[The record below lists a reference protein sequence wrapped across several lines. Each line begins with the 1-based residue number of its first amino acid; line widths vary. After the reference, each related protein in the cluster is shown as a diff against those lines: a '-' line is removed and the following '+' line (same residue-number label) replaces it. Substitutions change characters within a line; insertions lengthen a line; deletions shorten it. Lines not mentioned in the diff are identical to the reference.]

1 MLDIENNLT
10 YHWHTK
16 RGQVSLLSWSFQ
28 YDILVDVLM
37 EFKRSIGRVDEQAK
51 KITDGLDKD
60 NADYIREVAGLT
72 IEQLFGGAFV
82 TCQASITA
90 VVSRIK
96 ELHNVATE
104 SNITINSVP
113 KEKNRLLTFQSPEL
127 TAHITQIQ
135 AIDAL
140 ANYFKHNDEWP
151 PGWVNADG
159 RSQATILCL
168 QALGFVYG
176 NDAILRK
183 AIELFDSNLIVL
195 ANAINGWHET
205 IVAQLKI
212 ELINLR
218 LL

>member
-1 MLDIENNLT
+1 
-10 YHWHTK
+10 
-16 RGQVSLLSWSFQ
+16 
-28 YDILVDVLM
+28 M
-37 EFKRSIGRVDEQAK
+37 EFRRSIGRVDELAK

-60 NADYIREVAGLT
+60 NADYIRDVAGLT

-90 VVSRIK
+90 VVSRVK
-96 ELHNVATE
+96 ELHDVATE
-104 SNITINSVP
+104 SNLTINSVP
-113 KEKNRLLTFQSPEL
+113 NGKSHLLTFKSPEL
-127 TAHITQIQ
+127 TAHITQVQ

-151 PGWVNADG
+151 RGWVNPDR

-195 ANAINGWHET
+195 ANAINVWHEAIIAELKNELT
-205 IVAQLKI
+205 NRQL
-212 ELINLR
+212 L
-218 LL
+218 